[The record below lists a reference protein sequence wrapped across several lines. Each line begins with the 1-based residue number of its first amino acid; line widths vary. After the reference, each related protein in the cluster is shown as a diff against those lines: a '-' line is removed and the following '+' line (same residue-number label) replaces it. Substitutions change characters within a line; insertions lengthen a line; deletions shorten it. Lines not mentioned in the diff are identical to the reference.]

1 MDPNQLAAEAD
12 GNNPAATE
20 DVRAW
25 EEIAP
30 GRYMPRR
37 IRGSGRGRVL
47 G

>member
-1 MDPNQLAAEAD
+1 MDPNQLAAELD
-12 GNNPAATE
+12 GNDPAAPE
-20 DVRAW
+20 VVRAW
-25 EEIAP
+25 EEISP